1 MGIGKM
7 ITTYYLLKVL
17 KWLFF
22 ALIAIVGLYFVTR
35 AICRYQA
42 KENARAFDYDY
53 LAERTAAEICKRL
66 AIMEK
71 QKTAYKGATNP
82 DEDQSE
88 GDRAGTQEQNGSQQ
102 A

>member
-1 MGIGKM
+1 MGIGEM

-22 ALIAIVGLYFVTR
+22 ALIAIVGLYFVIR

-71 QKTAYKGATNP
+71 QKTAYKGANNGAG
-82 DEDQSE
+82 DQTDGNRE
-88 GDRAGTQEQNGSQQ
+88 GEPEQNGSQQ